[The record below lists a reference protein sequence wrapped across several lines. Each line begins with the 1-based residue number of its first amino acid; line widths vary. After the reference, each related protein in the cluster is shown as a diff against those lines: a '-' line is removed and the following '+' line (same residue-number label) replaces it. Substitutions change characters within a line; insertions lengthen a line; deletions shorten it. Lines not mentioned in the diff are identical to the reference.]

1 MQIDQEQEE
10 LNKLLNTQKD
20 RRMVNISEDQKLI
33 SFETFKVSH
42 KMNLVQQE
50 AAHILLIDSQ
60 LPIDCLM
67 IQSMQNVD
75 IIEVKDNVCKINKIN
90 DKITNNAL
98 LATLKVQG
106 EDSNVT
112 RVEIKLRTSEGQ
124 TGNLQ
129 VFVMPKNC
137 TTC

>member
-10 LNKLLNTQKD
+10 LNKLLNSQKD
-20 RRMVNISEDQKLI
+20 RRMINISEDQKLI

-90 DKITNNAL
+90 DKITNNGL

-112 RVEIKLRTSEGQ
+112 RVEIKMRTSEGQ

>member
-1 MQIDQEQEE
+1 MLGIQPLLQLRHFINIYTQIESDINKLQMQVDQEQEE

-67 IQSMQNVD
+67 IQSM
-75 IIEVKDNVCKINKIN
+75 
-90 DKITNNAL
+90 
-98 LATLKVQG
+98 
-106 EDSNVT
+106 
-112 RVEIKLRTSEGQ
+112 
-124 TGNLQ
+124 
-129 VFVMPKNC
+129 
-137 TTC
+137 